1 MKKILIKI
9 LLVIILSIIAEM
21 LTSIF
26 WDNYRVVI
34 FILVT
39 AGYLDCVIFNY
50 EKIYYYEKNFNNNKE
65 ERYG

>member
-9 LLVIILSIIAEM
+9 LLVIILSIIAGT
-21 LTSIF
+21 LTSLF
-26 WDNYRVVI
+26 WDNYIVII
-34 FILVT
+34 FILIT

-65 ERYG
+65 EK

>member
-9 LLVIILSIIAEM
+9 LLVIILSIIVGM

-39 AGYLDCVIFNY
+39 AGYLDCFILNY
-50 EKIYYYEKNFNNNKE
+50 EKIFYYEKNFNNNKE
-65 ERYG
+65 I